1 MRTNNNDLN
10 KVLLAQ
16 DVASKGWVLES
27 LGDLN
32 TFLPKAFIYAC
43 TQQEAIFSGCIDLA
57 NLMSNSIDI
66 GNSSALKDDYINIC
80 MAHTNRLTVG
90 TEFEAFSGLS
100 NKELSDNF
108 AISLLGYFN
117 HTKAAVLTFDAL
129 IKQLQPISI
138 FIVCY
143 THTNGNVTL
152 RPFVTGNDSI
162 LSPIEVTTIVNSI
175 ITKDLEKNPNHYL

>member
-1 MRTNNNDLN
+1 MRTNNNELN

-16 DVASKGWVLES
+16 DVSSKGWVLES

-32 TFLPKAFIYAC
+32 TFLPKAFIYAS
-43 TQQEAIFSGCIDLA
+43 TQHKAIFTGCLDLA

-66 GNSSALKDDYINIC
+66 GNSSSLKDDYINIC
-80 MAHTNRLTVG
+80 MAHTNRITNN
-90 TEFEAFSGLS
+90 TKYEAFSGLT
-100 NKELSDNF
+100 NKVLSDNF

-117 HTKAAVLTFDAL
+117 HTKAAALTFDRL
-129 IKQLQPISI
+129 LQRLQPISI

-152 RPFVTGNDSI
+152 RPFVTGHDSI
-162 LSPIEVTTIVNSI
+162 LSPLEVKTIVD
-175 ITKDLEKNPNHYL
+175 KVVKADLERNPNYYR